1 MLYSGYYGATEFGG
15 SFPSAAAFEVSVS
28 DSITISE
35 NVSSGGTFVIIVF
48 EAITILENIES
59 FQYLISYII
68 PSERPRGFL
77 GRYNGL
83 SVGGYQE
90 IYGGLTVGGGI

>member
-1 MLYSGYYGATEFGG
+1 MLYSGYYGAVEFGA
-15 SFPSAAAFEVSVS
+15 SFPGTLVFEVSVS
-28 DSITISE
+28 ESVAISENVSFGGTWAVIAFESITISE
-35 NVSSGGTFVIIVF
+35 NTEFLQEIR
-48 EAITILENIES
+48 
-59 FQYLISYII
+59 SYVI

-83 SVGGYQE
+83 SIGGYQE